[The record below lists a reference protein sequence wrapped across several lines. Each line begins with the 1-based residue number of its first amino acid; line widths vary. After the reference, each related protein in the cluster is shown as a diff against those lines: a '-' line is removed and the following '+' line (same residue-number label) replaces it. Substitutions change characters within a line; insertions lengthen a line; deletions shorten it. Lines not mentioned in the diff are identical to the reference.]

1 MTTAQKAAT
10 SDEQFLLAAEW
21 VDEVLGNEL
30 GRGCLLNAT
39 ALEDSDAESYR
50 TLCSAG
56 LRCAPCVSETGGT
69 PPPDTSSD
77 SGVLN
82 AWDFSTGGVSAPAT
96 PPTPGFCSAGFDGQC
111 VPCELGDFCPQGSIN
126 PYYWTK
132 YNVCPSGSICVNATS
147 KQPCKAGWFC
157 PEATFA
163 YLPELE
169 CTAEGS
175 YCPESSSRPDNPCP
189 AGWYCPSPAFL
200 LECPAGKYCRK
211 FSSTGTSCPPFSR
224 CPEGSQSP
232 QAAYP
237 TIVIIVCG
245 FFLANM
251 VLQAITFRREKV
263 HNTVKRGVLKAQRIV
278 DGRTK
283 LLEQLM
289 GVEQNMLAVEIPGL
303 KSTFDPI
310 NITFRKLT
318 VTIPRP
324 TGDLRVLKEV
334 TGQLNSKAITA
345 VMGPS
350 GCGKTTL
357 LTMLAG
363 RMQQHA
369 TMQGEIDVNS
379 DEDALAT
386 YREGIGFVPQD
397 NTVFGEL
404 TVMENLYYSARLRLT
419 KEEQP
424 RLYEILVGVLQVLT
438 LQSVANHPVG
448 TTEKRGVSGGQ
459 KRRVNIG
466 MELVTNPPVLFL
478 DEPTSGLGAAATLVI
493 MKALRSLAQMN
504 RTVAAVIHQPR
515 SEVFDLFD
523 YALFLGSGG
532 YGTFFGPTTFT
543 KAYFQCLGFHV
554 IPGVSPADFF
564 MDVLAGH
571 VQRSGDPAFTTADLP
586 GLWESFSD
594 MAIDEQ
600 LAFLE
605 PKLPKIELS
614 AAERDFMNT
623 DHYARMMQRI
633 KEQWRE
639 IDSNG
644 DSKIEFSEFSKFL
657 NIRCGM
663 RLDKNELEYLFQ
675 MLDTDGDA
683 TISMNEFLAF
693 TEQEIVKVTK
703 TVQTKS
709 LRVRG
714 LRSMHVKRSTTT
726 TSAVVTRSGLAF
738 VWQLWVILCRCGTQR
753 LRLSGLWALD
763 SLLVMLGALV
773 IGLVVG
779 SDWEYRDI
787 QTNAWLSAVSLG
799 ILTCIS
805 SLRVF
810 GAEHTMR
817 VREARCGVQPIA
829 YLLAKFMWDIPEMT
843 LRATLFVAMYY
854 SLVLPEEPFRRLLFE
869 QCASCFSC
877 SGLGMLISVI
887 CPPDAAQLPGVLTPL
902 ITGVF
907 LSGVD
912 PSLSDMSPFLKG
924 ATQISFTRWATEA
937 VTLSETD
944 EMPEHLKIL
953 REEYLEG
960 VGYDLDNHDTDIL
973 ALILMGLMFRA
984 LTCVVVATPR
994 AVTEH
999 IRSHLAIASQ
1009 IWASRPRLR
1018 VQPDNAAEFG
1028 TLETG
1033 KFSRASFK
1041 AKVDKRRAPLKTF
1054 CDQDQLDAPSAAEP
1068 PKQTPQALDAGTSG
1082 PRSTAGDSEVDSQ
1095 GAPHPLVGSPMG
1107 PEAADA
1113 TSANAVPANGG
1124 QWRSSQLR
1132 VMHAAVNSNG
1142 RFAALVNEMGDA
1154 LGKRRQ
1160 QVLQMM
1166 ARAFLDDC
1174 TEADASS
1181 SGERAEASKATKAN
1195 IEYAVKVHRA
1205 VRREL
1210 EAKSS
1215 DSSIGWLC
1223 AALLLPLDLMERPA
1237 RSAQSLHMNQ
1247 LICVLSSCPIHGE
1260 RQFDEGKMR
1269 GVIKGVQM
1277 VTMKIDQLDD
1287 TCVWKVMGA
1296 FAKYIKSVCDG
1307 GDVEVTEARN
1317 FLTSTLLGM

>member
-251 VLQAITFRREKV
+251 
-263 HNTVKRGVLKAQRIV
+263 
-278 DGRTK
+278 
-283 LLEQLM
+283 
-289 GVEQNMLAVEIPGL
+289 
-303 KSTFDPI
+303 
-310 NITFRKLT
+310 
-318 VTIPRP
+318 
-324 TGDLRVLKEV
+324 
-334 TGQLNSKAITA
+334 
-345 VMGPS
+345 
-350 GCGKTTL
+350 
-357 LTMLAG
+357 
-363 RMQQHA
+363 
-369 TMQGEIDVNS
+369 
-379 DEDALAT
+379 
-386 YREGIGFVPQD
+386 
-397 NTVFGEL
+397 
-404 TVMENLYYSARLRLT
+404 
-419 KEEQP
+419 
-424 RLYEILVGVLQVLT
+424 
-438 LQSVANHPVG
+438 NHPVG

-675 MLDTDGDA
+675 
-683 TISMNEFLAF
+683 
-693 TEQEIVKVTK
+693 
-703 TVQTKS
+703 
-709 LRVRG
+709 
-714 LRSMHVKRSTTT
+714 
-726 TSAVVTRSGLAF
+726 
-738 VWQLWVILCRCGTQR
+738 
-753 LRLSGLWALD
+753 
-763 SLLVMLGALV
+763 
-773 IGLVVG
+773 
-779 SDWEYRDI
+779 
-787 QTNAWLSAVSLG
+787 
-799 ILTCIS
+799 
-805 SLRVF
+805 
-810 GAEHTMR
+810 
-817 VREARCGVQPIA
+817 
-829 YLLAKFMWDIPEMT
+829 
-843 LRATLFVAMYY
+843 
-854 SLVLPEEPFRRLLFE
+854 
-869 QCASCFSC
+869 
-877 SGLGMLISVI
+877 
-887 CPPDAAQLPGVLTPL
+887 
-902 ITGVF
+902 
-907 LSGVD
+907 
-912 PSLSDMSPFLKG
+912 
-924 ATQISFTRWATEA
+924 
-937 VTLSETD
+937 
-944 EMPEHLKIL
+944 
-953 REEYLEG
+953 
-960 VGYDLDNHDTDIL
+960 
-973 ALILMGLMFRA
+973 
-984 LTCVVVATPR
+984 
-994 AVTEH
+994 
-999 IRSHLAIASQ
+999 
-1009 IWASRPRLR
+1009 
-1018 VQPDNAAEFG
+1018 
-1028 TLETG
+1028 
-1033 KFSRASFK
+1033 
-1041 AKVDKRRAPLKTF
+1041 
-1054 CDQDQLDAPSAAEP
+1054 
-1068 PKQTPQALDAGTSG
+1068 
-1082 PRSTAGDSEVDSQ
+1082 
-1095 GAPHPLVGSPMG
+1095 
-1107 PEAADA
+1107 
-1113 TSANAVPANGG
+1113 
-1124 QWRSSQLR
+1124 
-1132 VMHAAVNSNG
+1132 
-1142 RFAALVNEMGDA
+1142 
-1154 LGKRRQ
+1154 
-1160 QVLQMM
+1160 
-1166 ARAFLDDC
+1166 
-1174 TEADASS
+1174 
-1181 SGERAEASKATKAN
+1181 
-1195 IEYAVKVHRA
+1195 
-1205 VRREL
+1205 
-1210 EAKSS
+1210 
-1215 DSSIGWLC
+1215 
-1223 AALLLPLDLMERPA
+1223 
-1237 RSAQSLHMNQ
+1237 
-1247 LICVLSSCPIHGE
+1247 
-1260 RQFDEGKMR
+1260 
-1269 GVIKGVQM
+1269 
-1277 VTMKIDQLDD
+1277 
-1287 TCVWKVMGA
+1287 
-1296 FAKYIKSVCDG
+1296 
-1307 GDVEVTEARN
+1307 
-1317 FLTSTLLGM
+1317 